1 LFNGG
6 KINVPGVA
14 GPIPEPPVKLAEEV
28 KTAGLFKEQLGVE
41 LALNAQIVAVIVW
54 RVSVAVAPPEALTPI
69 LQPISFPVPVQ
80 IGGYIVTVE
89 VAPVVVRTEV
99 AAVSTD

>member
-1 LFNGG
+1 LFSGG

-14 GPIPEPPVKLAEEV
+14 GPIPAPALKFVEAV

-41 LALNAQIVAVIVW
+41 LVLNAQIAAVIVW

-69 LQPISFPVPVQ
+69 LHPTSLPVPTQ
-80 IGGYIVTVE
+80 IGG
-89 VAPVVVRTEV
+89 
-99 AAVSTD
+99 